1 MTRVQDVA
9 VGSLDSYRLFSPVCE
24 VSKLKTTNIVLRTK
38 FSQVLIY
45 SKVWIF
51 GEEFSSEKK
60 MKELILYWV
69 FWTGTLTSD
78 EIQLDTLHESCCNFE
93 SFKMQELLNLEGFI
107 FQTIRFW
114 AYKPIFIILFVYSK
128 FMRSFVGSIHSQF
141 PPRWKLSFVTNIV
154 FMKIERF
161 LEIFGNYQIA
171 YRQINDQGMNF
182 NLIHFVIVQFKTFW
196 TIKKP
201 QITAFD
207 RVQPHKCQY
216 GHE

>member
-1 MTRVQDVA
+1 
-9 VGSLDSYRLFSPVCE
+9 
-24 VSKLKTTNIVLRTK
+24 
-38 FSQVLIY
+38 
-45 SKVWIF
+45 
-51 GEEFSSEKK
+51 
-60 MKELILYWV
+60 
-69 FWTGTLTSD
+69 
-78 EIQLDTLHESCCNFE
+78 
-93 SFKMQELLNLEGFI
+93 
-107 FQTIRFW
+107 
-114 AYKPIFIILFVYSK
+114 
-128 FMRSFVGSIHSQF
+128 
-141 PPRWKLSFVTNIV
+141 
-154 FMKIERF
+154 MKIERF